1 MLFQRSKAV
10 RPQDE
15 EQSYSAKESEN
26 EKKDA
31 MDIAKMLKKTH
42 TDDKLADEHQFS
54 KTLTPQNQVKKKHFP
69 NKTKTN
75 GDK

>member
-1 MLFQRSKAV
+1 MLFQKGKAV
-10 RPQDE
+10 SPQHE
-15 EQSYSAKESEN
+15 EQSCSSKESEN

-31 MDIAKMLKKTH
+31 KDIAKMLKKTH
-42 TDDKLADEHQFS
+42 TDDKLADEHQCS
-54 KTLTPQNQVKKKHFP
+54 KAPAPRNQVKKKHFP